1 MAEFSVAKIKSF
13 DETSVLCVFGYTR
26 ECQQYLLPSND
37 PYYNVP
43 DLINFII
50 LYYYH
55 CVEKLRSESNTVV
68 ISEENTI
75 AKLQQGDSN
84 IFGNVDIKGD
94 DNCLYSWTIKIIC
107 NQACI
112 YIGIIDESVELK
124 IPSDK
129 LFIELNDISDHNGK
143 FYGSSGDLMYS
154 HNKNA
159 MDHGRIWKNDQ
170 IIKMELNT
178 TQNTLRYFVDEDDI
192 GTTFDN
198 IDFSNGTIYHLSIA
212 CYHQHESLQLIS
224 FKQTV
229 LS

>member
-1 MAEFSVAKIKSF
+1 MSNV
-13 DETSVLCVFGYTR
+13 
-26 ECQQYLLPSND
+26 LPSND

-55 CVEKLRSESNTVV
+55 CVEKLRSESDTVE

-75 AKLQQGDSN
+75 SKLRDGDSN
-84 IFGNVDIKGD
+84 IFGSVEIKGD

-107 NQACI
+107 NRAFI
-112 YIGIIDESVELK
+112 YIGIIDGSIELK

-129 LFIELNDISDHNGK
+129 LFIQLSDHNGK
-143 FYGSSGDLMYS
+143 YYGSAGDLMYS
-154 HNKNA
+154 HNEKVRA
-159 MDHGRIWKNDQ
+159 HCRIWKDSQ

-178 TQNTLRYFVDEDDI
+178 TQNTLTYFVGDNDTAT
-192 GTTFDN
+192 GFDN
-198 IDFSNGTIYHLSIA
+198 IDFANDSVYHLAIA
-212 CYHQHESLQLIS
+212 CYAQHESLQLIS

-229 LS
+229 LC